1 MRRILLVVSLFF
13 LLPLCAMAQET
24 PSVEVYGGYSFL
36 HIEKGGD
43 LHGWNGSVC
52 VNLNKWFG
60 LVADVS
66 GHYDA
71 TESSFVVMVPV
82 TPGIPPTP
90 EIPAI
95 VFRSKS
101 NTSLHTIMVGPRFS
115 YRKTEKLTPFAH
127 ALFGVSRAH
136 TRLRSEDSFSS
147 EFTFSDNETT
157 FAMAIG
163 AGLDVKISKLL
174 ALRVIQAD
182 YLYSRSGSGRFSS
195 DTRHNLR
202 AGVGLVFRFGNK

>member
-13 LLPLCAMAQET
+13 LLPLCAKAQET
-24 PSVEVYGGYSFL
+24 PTAEVYGGYSFL
-36 HIEKGGD
+36 HAEKGRD
-43 LHGWNGSVC
+43 FHGWNGSVC

-60 LVADVS
+60 VVADAS

-71 TESSFVVMVPV
+71 TSSSFVVTVPV
-82 TPGIPPTP
+82 TPGFPPTP
-90 EIPAI
+90 EFPVIA
-95 VFRSKS
+95 F
-101 NTSLHTIMVGPRFS
+101 NTKTSTSIHTVMVGPRFS

-136 TRLRSEDSFSS
+136 TRLRSVDGIS
-147 EFTFSDNETT
+147 ETFTFSDNNTT

-182 YLYSRSGSGRFSS
+182 YLYNQSGSGRLSS
-195 DTRHNLR
+195 ESRHNLR
-202 AGVGLVFRFGNK
+202 AGVGLVFRFGGK